1 MYFII
6 IFELTFKKKLKDINN
21 SDIILRSPETL
32 DKFSKISLK
41 GLNPYI
47 YKSEGLKW
55 RIKLVRSFEGHIFNP
70 FYLN

>member
-47 YKSEGLKW
+47 YKSEGLK
-55 RIKLVRSFEGHIFNP
+55 
-70 FYLN
+70 